1 MYISNIFVIVAY
13 KLKVYVFNV
22 DLTKSMEVN
31 FIY

>member
-13 KLKVYVFNV
+13 KLKVRVFDV
-22 DLTKSMEVN
+22 DLTKLMEVN